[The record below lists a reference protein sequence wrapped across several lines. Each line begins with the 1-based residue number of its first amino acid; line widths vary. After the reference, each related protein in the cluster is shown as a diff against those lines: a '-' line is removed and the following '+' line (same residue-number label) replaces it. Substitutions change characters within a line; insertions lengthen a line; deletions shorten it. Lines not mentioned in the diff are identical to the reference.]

1 MINAY
6 SVSDGLFR
14 RLDCSA
20 DSAGLAGA
28 TWIDL
33 LEPTDD
39 QVATVGAALGVPIPA
54 PDAIRSIDTSGQIY
68 REGGALVMTV
78 RVVSRHEPSGLR
90 LVTVTFVLAGNRL
103 VTLRH
108 GDPMPFRSFVAHAER
123 EPIAAASGDTAMAG
137 LLEAIVS
144 RAAELLG
151 GVGDELEAISTDI
164 FGKGDAG
171 SINQKDLRP
180 VMQRVGRNGDMAK
193 RVRGSLHTLARIV
206 PYLKA
211 DRPRGTADGIAVRL
225 DTLEHDIAALLD
237 HDSHLMSTVT
247 FLLDATLGLI
257 NIQQNAIIK
266 IFSVAAVIFMPP
278 TLIASIYGMNF
289 TLIPELKWRFG
300 YPYALCL
307 MVLSAILPYA
317 YFKRR
322 KWL

>member
-6 SVSDGLFR
+6 SVSGGSFR

-20 DSAGLAGA
+20 DSAGLADA
-28 TWIDL
+28 TWVDL
-33 LEPTDD
+33 LEPTDA
-39 QVATVGAALGVPIPA
+39 QAAAAGAALGVTIP
-54 PDAIRSIDTSGQIY
+54 DRREVRSIDASSQIY
-68 REGGALVMTV
+68 RENRTLVMTA
-78 RVVSRHEPSGLR
+78 RVVSRNEADGLR
-90 LVTVTFVLAGNRL
+90 LVTVTFILAAGRL
-103 VTLRH
+103 LTLRH
-108 GDPMPFRSFVAHAER
+108 GDPTPFRTFVAHAEA
-123 EPIAAASGDTAMAG
+123 EPGLIESGETAMAG
-137 LLEAIVS
+137 LLEAIVA

-151 GVGDELEAISTDI
+151 GVGDRLEAISTDI
-164 FGKGDAG
+164 FGNGDAG
-171 SINQKDLRP
+171 SISQKDLRP
-180 VMQRVGRNGDMAK
+180 VMQQVGRSGDMTK

-211 DRPRGTADGIAVRL
+211 DRSRGDGDGIAVRL

-289 TLIPELKWRFG
+289 ILIPELKWRFG
-300 YPYALCL
+300 YPYALGL

-317 YFKRR
+317 YFKHRR
-322 KWL
+322 WL